1 MIRVRSPKQ
10 LSHVSGCGQLTLVEH
25 ALCPLSQLDNAVD
38 FHVHR
43 TGFQFMDQSGRRQTA
58 TATVTAAFGL
68 RPIDELFLWGMLGL
82 TLQQPELS
90 QELSATP
97 HFILKSLGCIDAASD
112 RGGSAYRAFRES
124 LRRLSA
130 VTYHCNAFYDPARSE
145 HRDTAFRF
153 LSYSL
158 PLDPAS
164 SRAWRIVW
172 DPLFLEYC
180 SDARGCLSFDMATY
194 RQLDPAA
201 RRLQLFLSKIFWRR
215 QWTHWIDLR
224 SLAVNVLGF
233 SPSIATR
240 NLKQK
245 VKRAILRLGEYRVV
259 DLSQGASTRH
269 LFVDRDDG
277 SCVLRLK
284 RGNTLHQ
291 RSRKMDVSSLATL
304 TIYEPLHSIGI
315 DDATIGWVA
324 RTFPH
329 PLVQQWADI
338 TLAAREQHG
347 KPFFRKSPQAYFMDN
362 LRQAAE
368 HGRTPPDWWWA
379 CKRAEEQRIDSSTA
393 SRVLAEVSRVTNP
406 KEASGTDDE
415 KRFLEYLRTDGRQKL
430 DSLLQPT
437 FADLCRGGMPRDK
450 AQKQATQLCVD
461 HLRRRFFAA

>member
-1 MIRVRSPKQ
+1 MTRIRSTKQ

-25 ALCPLSQLDNAVD
+25 ALCPLSQLENSTGVS
-38 FHVHR
+38 VHR
-43 TGFQFMDQSGRRQTA
+43 TGFQFMDQSGKRQTA

-82 TLQQPELS
+82 TLAQPELS
-90 QELSATP
+90 FELSATP

-112 RGGSAYRAFRES
+112 RGGSAYRAFRDS

-130 VTYHCNAFYDPARSE
+130 VTYQCDAFYDPARSE
-145 HRDTAFRF
+145 HRETAFGF

-164 SRAWRIVW
+164 NRAWRILW

-180 SDARGCLSFDMATY
+180 SNSRGCLSFDMATY
-194 RQLDPAA
+194 RELDPAA

-245 VKRAILRLGEYRVV
+245 VKRAILRLGDYRVV
-259 DLSQGASTRH
+259 DLSHGTSTRH

-284 RGNTLHQ
+284 RGETLRQ
-291 RSRKMDVSSLATL
+291 RSRKPDASSLATL

-329 PLVQQWADI
+329 SLVQQWADI
-338 TLAAREQHG
+338 TLAARERHG
-347 KPFFRKSPQAYFMDN
+347 RSFFRKSPQAYFVDN

-379 CKRAEEQRIDSSTA
+379 CKRAEEQRFDSSVA
-393 SRVLAEVSRVTNP
+393 NRLIAQVSRVSTS
-406 KEASGTDDE
+406 KRVCDADDDR
-415 KRFLEYLRTDGRQKL
+415 RFLEFLRGDGRQEL
-430 DSLLQPT
+430 DNLLQPI
-437 FADLCRGGMPRDK
+437 FADLCRGGMPPDK
-450 AQKQATQLCVD
+450 AHKQATQLCVD
-461 HLRRRFFAA
+461 HLRRRFLAA